1 MIVIL
6 ITATVIFISILCTYL
21 FLRKIFI
28 SIFPKKRYIHI
39 AKNKDIN
46 GSPIST
52 FSLIGTYMVKQQNYL
67 NDEAIIDIYDDKTI
81 DYEEY
86 SKIDENKN
94 QWIRSKNIKQVKIK
108 K

>member
-1 MIVIL
+1 
-6 ITATVIFISILCTYL
+6 
-21 FLRKIFI
+21 
-28 SIFPKKRYIHI
+28 
-39 AKNKDIN
+39 
-46 GSPIST
+46 
-52 FSLIGTYMVKQQNYL
+52 MVRQQNYL
-67 NDEAIIDIYDDKTI
+67 NDEDIIDIYDDKTI